1 MAAAATMSQEG
12 TLSVGS
18 LFVHPPS
25 ASTATQLQ
33 IASAPASSSTAAVTA
48 PASVPATPP
57 APAPAAPGPV
67 VQPVVQ
73 PVVLPAAAQDAF
85 ATLPPPYHFGNHIT
99 IKLTPDNYIF
109 WRAQVLPL
117 LRSHYLMGYV
127 DGTLP
132 CPPALIDSVQGPVV
146 NPAHRVWTAQDQA
159 NLSSIQ
165 GSLSPTVAGMVVF
178 ATTSCEAW
186 KTLESSFS
194 AQSQA
199 RANSLRREL
208 GECEKLDM
216 SAKDYYNKVR
226 GLADTLASIGQPLS
240 DSEFNSYV
248 VNGLDE
254 EYDGLVEVMED
265 RNTPMPPH
273 MLYAKLLRTEQRVE
287 ARPGRRSSGAH
298 SDLSAHIAQKGGA
311 RNAPPSS
318 QGKSPASAPPAPAS
332 SPAYGGGRPQRTCQL
347 CGRDGH
353 IASKCHRRF
362 QRSFLGLGND
372 GRDTRNNARQ
382 AAMADRPS
390 PQGQQGQTQSY
401 SVDPAWYMDIGAT
414 DHLTSELNKLHTR
427 DAYHGSDKVHTAN
440 GAGIGRGARLELL
453 DEVPSPSPVHIQ
465 LSSMGDASSSPADPA
480 SIVPADAAPLATP
493 PASPHVDHPDVHGL
507 WDRVHAQA
515 HVAPAPASPPSP
527 SPAPA
532 SPRGHDGPLPGS
544 PLRPAS
550 PAPSPTQASPAMSPS
565 PSPSPLP
572 GTTTASTAPTAAPL
586 RPHTRS
592 RSGIFRPK
600 ERTDGTV
607 AWYAACMTAALA
619 DPTAEP
625 RTYQAAMSIP
635 HWREAMEQEYQ
646 ALLRNATWTL
656 VPPPPRVNIIDSKWV
671 FKVKKHSDGTIEHYK
686 ARLVARG
693 FRQRFGLDY
702 EDTFSPVV
710 KPTTIRLLLSLAVTR
725 GWSLRQLDVQNAF
738 LHGLLEEE
746 VYMRQPPGFVDPDH
760 PTHICRLTK
769 ALYGLKQAPRAWHA
783 RLGSALRAHGF
794 VPSTA
799 DSSLFLLQTPKVT
812 MYFLVYVDDIIL
824 ISSSVLA
831 SDALIASLGKDFAVK
846 DLGALHYFLGLEV
859 AQCASGLVMTQKKY
873 SLDILRHAGM
883 LKCKPTATP
892 MSSDKITAADGV
904 LLTSDE
910 ATEYRSIVGGLQYLT
925 ITRPDISYA
934 VNRVCQYLHTP
945 RDTHW
950 AAVKRILRYVQSTL
964 SHGLHIRPTT
974 SGVLSAYS
982 DADWAGSPD
991 DRRSTGGYAVFFGS
1005 NLIAWSARKQATV
1018 SRSSTEAEYKA
1029 VANATAELIWVQSL
1043 LRELRVSQ
1051 PQSPV
1056 LWCDNIGA
1064 TYLSANP
1071 VFHARTKHI
1080 EVDYHFVRE
1089 RVARRQLQIKFISS
1103 KDQLADIFTK
1113 PLPLPQFEA
1122 CRRNLTLL
1130 DSLQSG

>member
-1 MAAAATMSQEG
+1 MEVQVFALLRSLLGVPDFVTVIVAAACSLAAAAARFSRFRPIVAGAMTTSATSGLSSSGFLPASLAALLNWPLDVAAAATMPQEG

-18 LFVHPPS
+18 LFVNPPS
-25 ASTATQLQ
+25 TSPATQLQ
-33 IASAPASSSTAAVTA
+33 IASDPASSSTAAATGPLATSLA
-48 PASVPATPP
+48 PTPV
-57 APAPAAPGPV
+57 APGPV
-67 VQPVVQ
+67 VQPVV
-73 PVVLPAAAQDAF
+73 LPPAAQDAF

-109 WRAQVLPL
+109 WRAQRA
-117 LRSHYLMGYV
+117 RSG
-127 DGTLP
+127 GESGSP
-132 CPPALIDSVQGPVV
+132 CVA
-146 NPAHRVWTAQDQA
+146 AKDQA

-178 ATTSCEAW
+178 AATSCEAW

-265 RNTPMPPH
+265 RSTPMPPH

-287 ARPGRRSSGAH
+287 ARLGRQSGGAH
-298 SDLSAHIAQKGGA
+298 SDPSANIAHKGGA

-318 QGKSPASAPPAPAS
+318 QGKSPAPAPPAPAS
-332 SPAYGGGRPQRTCQL
+332 SPGYGGGRPQRTCQL

-353 IASKCHRRF
+353 VASKCHRRF

-382 AAMADRPS
+382 AAMADRPA

-401 SVDPAWYMDIGAT
+401 SVDPAWYMDTGAT
-414 DHLTSELNKLHTR
+414 DHLTSKLNKLHTR
-427 DAYHGSDKVHTAN
+427 DTYHGSDKVHTAN

-453 DEVPSPSPVHIQ
+453 DEVPSPSPDPMQ
-465 LSSMGDASSSPADPA
+465 ASSMGAASSSPAVVHGLGDCARHAPADDDRPASADPA
-480 SIVPADAAPLATP
+480 RMHAVMSPAPSHVAP
-493 PASPHVDHPDVHGL
+493 PHVDHPDVHGL
-507 WDRVHAQA
+507 GNCTRHAQA
-515 HVAPAPASPPSP
+515 DGDRAPGSPTSPSSAPAFSRADAGSV
-527 SPAPA
+527 
-532 SPRGHDGPLPGS
+532 PGS

-550 PAPSPTQASPAMSPS
+550 PTLRSPSPPQASPASSPS
-565 PSPSPLP
+565 PSPSPSP
-572 GTTTASTAPTAAPL
+572 GSNPASTVTTAAPSAPL

-607 AWYAACMTAALA
+607 AWYAACMTAAIA

-646 ALLRNATWTL
+646 ALLRNETWTL
-656 VPPPPRVNIIDSKWV
+656 VSAPPRVNIIDSKWV
-671 FKVKKHSDGTIEHYK
+671 FKVKNHSDGSIERYK
-686 ARLVARG
+686 ACLVARG

-725 GWSLRQLDVQNAF
+725 GLSLRQPDVQNAF

-746 VYMRQPPGFVDPDH
+746 VYMRQPPGFIDPDH
-760 PTHICRLTK
+760 PTHIFRLTK

-812 MYFLVYVDDIIL
+812 MYFLVYVDNIIL

-831 SDALIASLGKDFAVK
+831 SDALIASLGKDFVVK
-846 DLGALHYFLGLEV
+846 DLGTLHYFLGLEV
-859 AQCASGLVMTQKKY
+859 APCASGLIMTQK
-873 SLDILRHAGM
+873 
-883 LKCKPTATP
+883 
-892 MSSDKITAADGV
+892 
-904 LLTSDE
+904 
-910 ATEYRSIVGGLQYLT
+910 
-925 ITRPDISYA
+925 
-934 VNRVCQYLHTP
+934 
-945 RDTHW
+945 
-950 AAVKRILRYVQSTL
+950 
-964 SHGLHIRPTT
+964 
-974 SGVLSAYS
+974 
-982 DADWAGSPD
+982 
-991 DRRSTGGYAVFFGS
+991 
-1005 NLIAWSARKQATV
+1005 
-1018 SRSSTEAEYKA
+1018 
-1029 VANATAELIWVQSL
+1029 
-1043 LRELRVSQ
+1043 
-1051 PQSPV
+1051 
-1056 LWCDNIGA
+1056 
-1064 TYLSANP
+1064 
-1071 VFHARTKHI
+1071 
-1080 EVDYHFVRE
+1080 
-1089 RVARRQLQIKFISS
+1089 
-1103 KDQLADIFTK
+1103 
-1113 PLPLPQFEA
+1113 
-1122 CRRNLTLL
+1122 
-1130 DSLQSG
+1130 